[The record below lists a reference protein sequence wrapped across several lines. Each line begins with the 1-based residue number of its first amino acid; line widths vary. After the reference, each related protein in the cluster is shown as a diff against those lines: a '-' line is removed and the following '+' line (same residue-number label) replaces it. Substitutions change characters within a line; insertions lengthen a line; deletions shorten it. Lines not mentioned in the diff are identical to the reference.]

1 MKLNNESKKLIDILN
16 VYLEELNE
24 EYLSDKDSLDALI
37 DQKNIDEQLKKSK
50 AQSSVKFNA
59 FAPRVNDTT
68 DDESVNEEL
77 NNKIKSLEEKVNL
90 EKEKIESIQSS
101 IDNFI
106 NAFNSIPDP
115 EEIINKDDEKAN
127 DELDKKSDI
136 EKETSS
142 DKNTEKEIV
151 EIIKEVPC
159 ETIDNKKLKI
169 ELSSVSSKLDNI
181 SYTSVYNY
189 KNTSKEINSVKKL
202 LDEIIDNM

>member
-50 AQSSVKFNA
+50 AQTSVKFNA

-101 IDNFI
+101 IDYFI

-115 EEIINKDDEKAN
+115 EEIKNKDDEKVK
-127 DELDKKSDI
+127 DELDKESV
-136 EKETSS
+136 KETSS

>member
-115 EEIINKDDEKAN
+115 EEIINKNDEKAN

-159 ETIDNKKLKI
+159 ETINNKKLKI

>member
-50 AQSSVKFNA
+50 AQTSVKFNA

-106 NAFNSIPDP
+106 NAFNSIPDT
-115 EEIINKDDEKAN
+115 EEIKNKDDEKVK
-127 DELDKKSDI
+127 DELDKESV
-136 EKETSS
+136 KETSS